1 MQTAILQ
8 SNTFLNTFRHTH
20 VQFYVVILLPGKMYD
35 LRGRSDIWY
44 KVIKQ
49 DLQKV
54 YSDTQNYKRKNTVS
68 SVFFS
73 ELLL

>member
-1 MQTAILQ
+1 MQTAILL
-8 SNTFLNTFRHTH
+8 SNTFPNTFRHTH

-35 LRGRSDIWY
+35 LRGRSNIWY

-54 YSDTQNYKRKNTVS
+54 CSGIQSYI
-68 SVFFS
+68 
-73 ELLL
+73 